1 MQKSGKHKKTDRKR
15 NPSVFGKIPV
25 TASRGI
31 LFLDIEQIVYA
42 ETDGHG
48 CLVHTTARSCEI
60 NQLLGELE
68 KKLVPYGF
76 FRIHKSYLV
85 NPAFITELSAGT
97 GNGLSVRMK
106 GFEDKELP
114 VGREKMKTLKQML
127 KIG

>member
-1 MQKSGKHKKTDRKR
+1 MSWRSVLGKRKR
-15 NPSVFGKIPV
+15 VSAGKMETAERRVRAGTVKRRNRKNAKASGWQKTQKIPVFGKIPV

-60 NQLLGELE
+60 NQFLGELE

-76 FRIHKSYLV
+76 SD
-85 NPAFITELSAGT
+85 P
-97 GNGLSVRMK
+97 
-106 GFEDKELP
+106 
-114 VGREKMKTLKQML
+114 
-127 KIG
+127 